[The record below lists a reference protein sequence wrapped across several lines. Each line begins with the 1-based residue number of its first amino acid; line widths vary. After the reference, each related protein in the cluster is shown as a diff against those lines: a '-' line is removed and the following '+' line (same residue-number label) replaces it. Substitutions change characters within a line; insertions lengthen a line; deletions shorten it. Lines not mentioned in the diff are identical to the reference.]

1 MPNPVDNEELYNGIR
16 LGGLGG
22 LVSPGVVTLSGHD
35 RVIGWDVKKG
45 AGQSGATTTRT
56 SEDPAE
62 VTCSFYLADQD
73 DFDAWPEFLKLA
85 RSTVSGATPKALDI
99 YHPDLAEND
108 IKSVVLKKIGGVVHD
123 GKGGQTR
130 TLVFLEYRPPKPKGG
145 TPKGSKAAK
154 VDPNQA
160 LLDELARLTQQYKA
174 TPWGGQPT
182 RPPPSPYVPG
192 AVIEE

>member
-1 MPNPVDNEELYNGIR
+1 MAPNPIDNEELFDSIILAG
-16 LGGLGG
+16 
-22 LVSPGVVTLSGHD
+22 VTSPGVVKLSGHD

-62 VTCSFYLADQD
+62 VTCAFYLATIEDI
-73 DFDAWPEFLKLA
+73 DAWPAFLASA
-85 RSTVSGATPKALDI
+85 RATISGKDPKAADV
-99 YHPDLAEND
+99 YHPDLAEVD

-145 TPKGSKAAK
+145 TPKGSTAKSTKKAP
-154 VDPNQA
+154 DPNQA
-160 LLDELARLTQQYKA
+160 ALDELARLTKQYQA
-174 TPWGGQPT
+174 TPWG
-182 RPPPSPYVPG
+182 
-192 AVIEE
+192 